1 MGIAVSMTR
10 LRRVRQ
16 SSPGFSRRRHGR
28 GFIYVDE
35 RGDPIRDERLER
47 LRALAIPPAWTDV
60 WICSHERGH
69 LQATGTDQAGRR
81 QYLYHPDW
89 RRQRDREKFE
99 RIESFAE
106 ALGPLR
112 ARIDAD
118 LRRRGYPRERVLA
131 CAVRLLDRGLFRV
144 GGEDYADTNGSYG
157 LATLRREH
165 VVVRRDGAA
174 AFDFVGK
181 GGKRQVREI
190 RDPDAARVLRALQ
203 RRRGADELLAW
214 KGADGW
220 HDVRAADI
228 NAYIK
233 DTAGGDFSAK
243 DFRTWHATV
252 LAATFLAERGAAT
265 SGRAAT
271 RTIRAAADAVS
282 EHLGNTAA
290 VTRCSYIDPR
300 VIDRYMDGEM
310 VDLRAIPVAEP
321 GPALE
326 AAVLDL
332 LRSHG
337 DSRLSAAA

>member
-1 MGIAVSMTR
+1 MTR

-28 GFIYVDE
+28 GFVYLDE
-35 RGDPIRDERLER
+35 RGGPIRDERLER

-60 WICSHERGH
+60 WICADDRGH
-69 LQATGTDQAGRR
+69 LQATGTDDAGRR
-81 QYLYHPDW
+81 QYLYHAEW

-106 ALGPLR
+106 ALPSLR

-118 LRRRGYPRERVLA
+118 LGRRGYPRARVLA

-144 GGEDYADTNGSYG
+144 GGEDYADNGSYG

-165 VVVRRDGAA
+165 VVVRRDRAE
-174 AFDFVGK
+174 FDYVGK
-181 GGKRQVREI
+181 GGKRHIREV
-190 RDPDAARVLRALQ
+190 RDPDVLRVLRTL
-203 RRRGADELLAW
+203 RRRREADELLAW
-214 KGADGW
+214 RDPEGW
-220 HDVRAADI
+220 HDVRASDI

-252 LAATFLAERGAAT
+252 LAATSLAEHGNAT
-265 SGRAAT
+265 SGRAAN
-271 RTIRAAADAVS
+271 RAIREAANVVA
-282 EHLGNTAA
+282 EHLGNTATVA
-290 VTRCSYIDPR
+290 RSSYIDPR
-300 VIDRYMDGEM
+300 IADRYLDGEVIDVRS
-310 VDLRAIPVAEP
+310 VPVAEP
-321 GPALE
+321 GPAVE

-337 DSRLSAAA
+337 DSRLSVAA

>member
-1 MGIAVSMTR
+1 MTR

-28 GFIYVDE
+28 GFVYFDE
-35 RGDPIRDERLER
+35 RGEPIRDERLQR

-69 LQATGTDQAGRR
+69 LQATGTDDAGRR
-81 QYLYHPDW
+81 QYLYHPEW

-144 GGEDYADTNGSYG
+144 GGEDYADNGSYG

-165 VVVRRDGAA
+165 VVVRGDGAA
-174 AFDFVGK
+174 EFDFVGK
-181 GGKRQVREI
+181 GGKRHVREI
-190 RDPDAARVLRALQ
+190 RDPDAVRVLRAL
-203 RRRGADELLAW
+203 RRRHGADELLAW
-214 KGADGW
+214 KDADGW

-233 DTAGGDFSAK
+233 ETAGADFSAK

-252 LAATFLAERGAAT
+252 LAATF
-265 SGRAAT
+265 
-271 RTIRAAADAVS
+271 
-282 EHLGNTAA
+282 
-290 VTRCSYIDPR
+290 
-300 VIDRYMDGEM
+300 
-310 VDLRAIPVAEP
+310 
-321 GPALE
+321 
-326 AAVLDL
+326 
-332 LRSHG
+332 
-337 DSRLSAAA
+337 